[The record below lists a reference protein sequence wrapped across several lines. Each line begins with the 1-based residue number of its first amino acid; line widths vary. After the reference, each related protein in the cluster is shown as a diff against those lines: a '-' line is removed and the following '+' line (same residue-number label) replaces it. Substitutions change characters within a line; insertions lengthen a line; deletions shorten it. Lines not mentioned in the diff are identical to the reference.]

1 LPGSAPSQLA
11 AIVFVT
17 TANAPTAILEFETQ
31 QTLEGDSMGSK
42 GATKFTSRGRLAGLV
57 RDEAPVGTGPNRAN
71 RSRRDPGQSAAEE
84 ALYYRAR
91 LILGD
96 SLTRPSR

>member
-1 LPGSAPSQLA
+1 MS
-11 AIVFVT
+11 
-17 TANAPTAILEFETQ
+17 
-31 QTLEGDSMGSK
+31 SK

-71 RSRRDPGQSAAEE
+71 RGTRRDGGQAAADE
-84 ALYYRAR
+84 AIYYRAR

-96 SLTRPSR
+96 SLSRPDR

>member
-1 LPGSAPSQLA
+1 MSSR
-11 AIVFVT
+11 
-17 TANAPTAILEFETQ
+17 
-31 QTLEGDSMGSK
+31 

-57 RDEAPVGTGPNRAN
+57 RDGVPVGTGTNRAN
-71 RSRRDPGQSAAEE
+71 RATQRDPGRSSADE

-96 SLTRPSR
+96 SLSRPSR

>member
-1 LPGSAPSQLA
+1 LLQGEKQNFSAA
-11 AIVFVT
+11 V
-17 TANAPTAILEFETQ
+17 ILEFETQ
-31 QTLEGDSMGSK
+31 QTLERNAMSSK

-71 RSRRDPGQSAAEE
+71 RPRRDSSQSSVDE

-96 SLTRPSR
+96 SLARPSR